1 MKSILEDMREELNLL
16 KDDNRRLK
24 EDNMSGQSLIS
35 RSEKHGAEVEKLS
48 SDRTEL
54 STALAQQQERDI
66 ALRKKLEE
74 KRSLQRRCVA
84 LPLLPLNI
92 PSSPLSPHSP
102 PTCRKNCKVHLRL
115 LRTSLRRM
123 CVSAGWRRSALRSR
137 TSWTR

>member
-54 STALAQQQERDI
+54 SAALAQQQERDI

-74 KRSLQRRCVA
+74 KRSLQRRYVP
-84 LPLLPLNI
+84 LPLLQLNI
-92 PSSPLSPHSP
+92 PSSPRPPHPP
-102 PTCRKNCKVHLRL
+102 PTCRSTAKHI
-115 LRTSLRRM
+115 
-123 CVSAGWRRSALRSR
+123 SAYCAPA
-137 TSWTR
+137 